1 MRLKDCSASI
11 LRKFRIPA
19 TWGAIIAYG
28 LVWATL
34 RFFLF
39 TDMPS
44 LLSPLAELVL
54 PFLLVM
60 GHVALAPLS
69 WLWTGDERAEAPLFR
84 GMLQT
89 LPWNTLWLGLLM
101 GLVVAVDPTGKS
113 HGQPT
118 FQLHL
123 RAHALPLSPI
133 WGIFFLNYPL
143 ALIMGWFLAGK
154 ERVESSARELR
165 GLANRARAQAL
176 QAQLNPHTLVN
187 VIGGLTELVHE
198 DPDAAEEALVALAE
212 MYRALMEHGASLTSP
227 LARERALVG
236 RYLAI
241 EEIRLG
247 SRLSVEWAW
256 PAWADALELPP
267 LLLQPLVENAIK
279 HGISPS
285 IQGGVVRIEALQT
298 LTGLTLRVANTGEP
312 LHADHP
318 IGVGLGNLG
327 ERLAL
332 FSTLQPSFRL
342 EQEGGWTVAMLSL
355 AWRWPS

>member
-34 RFFLF
+34 RFFIF
-39 TDMPS
+39 SDMPA
-44 LLSPLAELVL
+44 LLSPRTELVL

-60 GHVALAPLS
+60 GHVALAPWS
-69 WLWTGDERAEAPLFR
+69 WLWTGDGREEAPIFR

-89 LPWNTLWLGLLM
+89 LPWNALWLGVLLA
-101 GLVVAVDPTGKS
+101 LVMAMDPAVKS
-113 HGQPT
+113 HVQPA

-123 RAHALPLSPI
+123 RSHALPLSPI
-133 WGIFFLNYPL
+133 WGIFFLNFPL

-154 ERVESSARELR
+154 ERAESSARELR
-165 GLANRARAQAL
+165 GLADRARAQTL
-176 QAQLNPHTLVN
+176 QAQLNPHTLFN
-187 VIGGLTELVHE
+187 VIGGLAELVHE

-212 MYRALMEHGASLTSP
+212 MYRALIEHGASLASP
-227 LARERALVG
+227 LGQERALVT

-247 SRLSVEWAW
+247 SRLRVEWAW
-256 PAWADALELPP
+256 PAWADTLELPP

-285 IQGGVVRIEALQT
+285 LQGGVIRIEAIRT
-298 LTGLTLRVANTGEP
+298 LPGLTLRVANQGEP
-312 LHADHP
+312 LRVDHP
-318 IGVGLGNLG
+318 LGVGLGNLE
-327 ERLAL
+327 ERLSL
-332 FSTLQPSFRL
+332 FSALQPIFRL
-342 EQEGGWTVAMLSL
+342 EQNEDWTVATLSL
-355 AWRWPS
+355 AWRWRS